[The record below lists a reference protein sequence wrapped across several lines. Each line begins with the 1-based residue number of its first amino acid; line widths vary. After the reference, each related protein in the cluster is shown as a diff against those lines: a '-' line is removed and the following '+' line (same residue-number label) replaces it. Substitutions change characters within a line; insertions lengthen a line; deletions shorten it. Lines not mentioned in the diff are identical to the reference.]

1 MNTNLTTA
9 QLFDQLN
16 RFRATNGKTP
26 LKSFKESRAKLEIA
40 VSNEGA
46 AATTAFEAPLSE
58 IAKQTPRNDVTSIV
72 TPATPNADA
81 NVSITTHAGTS
92 NPEKTATLRAARK
105 TNEAKDASLAKLEAQ
120 SPSPSAARIA
130 NATRVAKA
138 EKEVKRLLKA
148 PIVTKPVKSDRAG
161 FSAAQIIED
170 FGINAKVGRA
180 LLRKHGIAK
189 TPEAI
194 RKFFQDRK
202 SK

>member
-58 IAKQTPRNDVTSIV
+58 IAKQTPRNDITSIV

-81 NVSITTHAGTS
+81 NVSITTDAGTAQ
-92 NPEKTATLRAARK
+92 PEKTARLKAARK

-120 SPSPSAARIA
+120 SPSPSAAAIAKATKETKRAKKIAPIA
-130 NATRVAKA
+130 NPKKKA
-138 EKEVKRLLKA
+138 VSK
-148 PIVTKPVKSDRAG
+148 TSRAG

-189 TPEAI
+189 TPEAV